1 MDGIRSR
8 ALGRPDRLL
17 GRARRFRIGEQP
29 PTAGLDPRSHRGVG
43 AYDPLRHRAGPLEFV
58 HVGLQAGVQM
68 AGRSS
73 SGAASAGLPASAPL
87 PARLGLA
94 VAACSTVFPLLAW
107 VSGVASF
114 RTVALVV
121 ALPVLLALLGVTA
134 WMDRTGRWPDTRA
147 AILAGALGGA
157 LGTLAY
163 DLVRVPFVYLLG
175 LQLLAPIDS
184 YGVLL
189 TGASTSSGLTGF
201 AGWMY
206 HFANGIGFGVAYAVM
221 ASRRSWR
228 WGIAWGLL
236 LESVAVF
243 SPFAARYGLVTD
255 GTIAWLPI
263 ALAYGAHIPYGAIVG
278 VFGQRSPE
286 VAVQARAWF
295 PAPVLGVIG
304 VIAVV
309 IALFT
314 RPLVPDADWDRGTAV
329 ADGPSAIILEGMF
342 VPAWLRVPVG
352 GCATLENGDA
362 TTVTLSTGA
371 SIEAGATATI
381 CGARPG
387 TTRVRVNDVP
397 FAGGWLLVDPTLP

>member
-1 MDGIRSR
+1 M
-8 ALGRPDRLL
+8 
-17 GRARRFRIGEQP
+17 
-29 PTAGLDPRSHRGVG
+29 
-43 AYDPLRHRAGPLEFV
+43 
-58 HVGLQAGVQM
+58 HVGLKLTGVQM
-68 AGRSS
+68 ANESS
-73 SGAASAGLPASAPL
+73 SRASADDRALAPL
-87 PARLGLA
+87 PLRIALA
-94 VAACSTVFPLLAW
+94 IAACSSVFPLLAW
-107 VSGVASF
+107 VAGVASF

-121 ALPVLLALLGVTA
+121 ALPMLLGLVGVTA

-189 TGASTSSGLTGF
+189 TGAATSSGLTMF

-206 HFANGIGFGVAYAVM
+206 HVTNGIGFGVAYAVI

-228 WGIAWGLL
+228 WGIAWGLF

-243 SPFAARYGLVTD
+243 SPFATRYGLVGD

-278 VFGQRSPE
+278 VFGQRAPDIAS
-286 VAVQARAWF
+286 QARAWVR
-295 PAPVLGVIG
+295 APVLATIAA
-304 VIAVV
+304 IAVV
-309 IALFT
+309 IAVFT

-329 ADGPSAIILEGMF
+329 ADGPSAIILGGSF

-352 GCATLENGDA
+352 GCATLENGDT
-362 TTVTLSTGA
+362 TTVALSTGA
-371 SIEAGATATI
+371 SIDPGATMTV

-387 TTRVRVNDVP
+387 TMRVRVNDVP
-397 FAGGWLLVDPTLP
+397 FAGGWLLVDPMLP